1 MLGRRP
7 LASLVLAALVGASLV
22 AFTRPAPQAMA
33 WQYRLALGSGIDI
46 SANAEAREA
55 QRRDIEATINKIA
68 GEGWELVQIVPGG
81 AVFRR
86 PR

>member
-1 MLGRRP
+1 MLRRP
-7 LASLVLAALVGASLV
+7 LASLVLAAVAGAALV
-22 AFTRPAPQAMA
+22 AFTRPAPQAVA
-33 WQYRLALGSGIDI
+33 WQYRLALGGGIDL

-55 QRRDIEATINKIA
+55 QRRDIEATINRIA
-68 GEGWELVQIVPGG
+68 GEGWELVQVMPGA